1 MLNKNFKKKH
11 IIDSLSEKTGF
22 SKNLTKKVVNDLLEI
37 FIEQITNSQLN
48 LKNFG
53 TFKTIKKKERLGR
66 NPKTKKEFLISPR
79 KSVSFRPSKS
89 NFFH

>member
-22 SKNLTKKVVNDLLEI
+22 SKNFTKKVVNDLLEI
-37 FIEQITNSQLN
+37 FIEHITNSQLN

-53 TFKTIKKKERLGR
+53 TFKTIKKRERLGR

-79 KSVSFRPSKS
+79 KSVSFRPSNS